1 MIRTAIN
8 TIRQKAALAL
18 LGNGYVFRNGNFER
32 YWGQPN
38 YEGISVTPETSLRT
52 GSVWSCV
59 RLIAGV
65 AASLPIDVFE
75 RVGNRREKRQEHPAE
90 LRLDSE
96 PNPEMSAYSYRF
108 ATWAHFLLWGNS
120 YSLKVR
126 SGGRLIA
133 LWPLHPACMEVKRED
148 GPLRR
153 LLYVYTDPET
163 REKSTYAQEDIL
175 HIPNFSLDGING
187 MSVIE
192 QSRSGV
198 ALNQIAS
205 KNAARAMQNA
215 AKPSLNLEVP
225 HALADNVRQQI
236 KLRLM
241 KETTGEASGEPLI
254 TENGSKL
261 NVLNMPFKDQQYLET
276 IQATDEQVA
285 MMFGVPPGMIGIL
298 TKTTSWGTGVD
309 SLKQGF
315 LDFTL
320 APLLKAHEGAY
331 ERSLLDRNRE
341 REFYIK
347 HNTAAYLRMNLLQ
360 TMQALQVAIRSR
372 IQNPNEARALLDL
385 NPYEGGDEYFAQM
398 QDLPIAAALENT
410 PNGGQ

>member
-1 MIRTAIN
+1 MIRSAIQTLRLKTA
-8 TIRQKAALAL
+8 QAL
-18 LGNGYVFRNGNFER
+18 LGNDFSFSNGRFER
-32 YWGQPN
+32 IWGGRE
-38 YEGISVTPETSLRT
+38 YEGVAVTPQSSLRT

-75 RVGNRREKRQEHPAE
+75 RVGDLRKKRQEHPAE

-133 LWPLHPACMEVKRED
+133 LWPLHPACMEVRRED

-163 REKSTYAQEDIL
+163 GEKSTYAQEDIL

-236 KLRLM
+236 KTRLM

-331 ERSLLDRNRE
+331 ERSLLDRARE

>member
-1 MIRTAIN
+1 MIRTAID

-133 LWPLHPACMEVKRED
+133 LWPLHPACMEVRRED

-163 REKSTYAQEDIL
+163 GEKSTYAQEDIL

-236 KLRLM
+236 KTRLM